1 MPQEQALMVP
11 MTAPVQLRLAV
22 GVRPLHHCQRTALLS
37 LREQLQLW
45 AHCPLKAQRMTE
57 S

>member
-45 AHCPLKAQRMTE
+45 VHCPLKAQRMSE